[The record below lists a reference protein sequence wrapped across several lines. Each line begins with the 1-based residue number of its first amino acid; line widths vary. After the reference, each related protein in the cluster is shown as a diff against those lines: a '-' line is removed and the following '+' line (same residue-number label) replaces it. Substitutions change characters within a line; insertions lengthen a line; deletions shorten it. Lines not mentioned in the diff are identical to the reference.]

1 MNRGNEMKVVKG
13 IIEVNVMNEVNEI
26 NRLYGVNEMDE

>member
-13 IIEVNVMNEVNEI
+13 MIEVNEI